1 MKILLCNMGMES
13 VKKNCD
19 TSIFIL
25 KKYLLSGQKYN
36 RPMQARP
43 YTEDFEKI
51 LFQVTYHPTLGL
63 WRSHSFSRK
72 FRFQPFQDHRVQVKS
87 LQAHA
92 VCGADVPGFELC
104 VHPEKFLSTLFEIC
118 LSVL

>member
-1 MKILLCNMGMES
+1 MGMES
-13 VKKNCD
+13 VKKNCG

-51 LFQVTYHPTLGL
+51 LFQATYHPTLGL
-63 WRSHSFSRK
+63 
-72 FRFQPFQDHRVQVKS
+72 
-87 LQAHA
+87 
-92 VCGADVPGFELC
+92 
-104 VHPEKFLSTLFEIC
+104 
-118 LSVL
+118 